1 MFQIDFQYSGDL
13 FCESEFESHARAQL
27 YYFFF
32 GHSRAVLLAWFLL
45 CFHVLSFNGQGLSNL
60 LGFLA
65 VRLNELET
73 SLVYNN
79 KIKLTPNQMVREL
92 FGFSSCSEVNKIA
105 TKRLVK
111 NLYRHFTGI
120 LLEKITRKKGFWE
133 LPSTCK
139 LHIQILR
146 IKFSGREVKIFGHL
160 QEHRTVFGSF
170 SEKIAS
176 KRQLLRLKK

>member
-1 MFQIDFQYSGDL
+1 MLERS
-13 FCESEFESHARAQL
+13 
-27 YYFFF
+27 FFF
-32 GHSRAVLLAWFLL
+32 FFRALTSRLTWFLL

-79 KIKLTPNQMVREL
+79 KIKFTLKQMVREL

-111 NLYRHFTGI
+111 NLYRHSTGI

-139 LHIQILR
+139 LHVRILR
-146 IKFSGREVKIFGHL
+146 INLV
-160 QEHRTVFGSF
+160 
-170 SEKIAS
+170 
-176 KRQLLRLKK
+176 